1 MAEPKPEVKEPI
13 SREEMEKRKAEIT
26 AFHKDQITF
35 LETQFLYEDL
45 LTRIEES
52 RLRRAVAMVR
62 HAQMLAPEEP
72 EEKAKEDTKTD
83 MVQPEEGAPKEP
95 VFRTLKKD

>member
-1 MAEPKPEVKEPI
+1 MAEQEKTI
-13 SREEMEKRKAEIT
+13 SKEEMEKRKAEIT

-45 LTRIEES
+45 LTRIEEA

-62 HAQMLAPEEP
+62 HAQMLAPDEP
-72 EEKAKEDTKTD
+72 EDKTKEEAKTEVKEAPAEKPTMTAT
-83 MVQPEEGAPKEP
+83 
-95 VFRTLKKD
+95 RTLKTEKP